1 MQQTKTVASLTK
13 RPVKHYCVKKNK
25 SLKIGNNIQTIV
37 DINFILSYCGL
48 TASFKVRKWGTAL

>member
-1 MQQTKTVASLTK
+1 MQQTKTVALLTK
-13 RPVKHYCVKKNK
+13 RPVKHYCVKNK

-48 TASFKVRKWGTAL
+48 TASFKVRKWETAL